1 MEPSRPVLH
10 NSLIRKLA
18 LALSCTAIMAVYVTR
33 VARVYLA
40 QSSAEGDI
48 QIAGLE
54 RATRLAPDD
63 AELPHL
69 LGMRLSAAGED
80 SQSAIANLKRAVS
93 LNPHRGYY
101 WLDLAA
107 LYEAEGNIA
116 TQNEAV
122 QSALIAEPYNPEI
135 GAQAGQFFLE
145 SGDPDRAFPLFKQ
158 ALERNPE
165 AVDSI
170 LRVCW
175 KQAPD
180 AKIILARA
188 IPGNP
193 VLQLAFLHMLA
204 DQGELSAASDVWKAI
219 VSAQKPFDPR
229 LSFFYFDFLLKEQ
242 DVAGFKSGWEEL
254 AALAPEIRAYLPSEN
269 LIVNGSFD
277 QTLLNSGLDWR
288 HEPADNIAVG
298 IDDRVAHS
306 GAHSLALSYNGKPA
320 YDSGWTEFVPVQGD
334 TDYEFSAW
342 IKSESIT
349 TSSGPRIELIDALSG
364 NTLLLTDDVLDT
376 HPWHEIKGAVH
387 VPEET
392 LLLALK
398 IVRAPANTRIR
409 GRVWVDD
416 LRLVRSQA
424 KRDAQSEV
432 QSAGPR

>member
-1 MEPSRPVLH
+1 M
-10 NSLIRKLA
+10 
-18 LALSCTAIMAVYVTR
+18 MAVYVTR

-40 QSSAEGDI
+40 QSAAEGDI
-48 QIAGLE
+48 QIAELE
-54 RATRLAPDD
+54 RAIHLAPDD

-107 LYEAEGNIA
+107 LYEVEGNIEP
-116 TQNEAV
+116 QNEAV
-122 QSALIAEPYNPEI
+122 QSALRAEPYNPEI

-158 ALERNPE
+158 ALTRNPE

-180 AKIILARA
+180 AKLILARA
-188 IPGNP
+188 IPEDP
-193 VLQLAFLHMLA
+193 VLQLAFLRMLA
-204 DQGELSAASDVWKAI
+204 DQGELGAASDVWKSI
-219 VSAQKPFDPR
+219 VSARKPFDPR

-242 DVAGFKSGWEEL
+242 DVAGFKGGWEEL
-254 AALAPEIRAYLPSEN
+254 STLAPEIRAYLPGDN

-277 QTLLNSGLDWR
+277 KTLLNSGLDWR
-288 HEPADNIAVG
+288 HQSADNIAVG

-320 YDSGWTEFVPVQGD
+320 YDSGWTEFVPVQGNR
-334 TDYEFSAW
+334 DYEFSAW
-342 IKSESIT
+342 IRSDSIT

-376 HPWHEIKGAVH
+376 HPWHEIKGTVH

-392 LLLALK
+392 LLLAVK

-409 GRVWVDD
+409 GRVWIDD
-416 LRLVRSQA
+416 LSLV
-424 KRDAQSEV
+424 KRPVENLAHNAV
-432 QSAGPR
+432 TR